1 MGSVIGTE
9 GLKCLRKLVGG
20 VGVGGLSLE
29 KEERPHIV
37 FQKHQPVPLWFSMLA
52 ELGEHPGQ
60 E

>member
-1 MGSVIGTE
+1 MPQKTS
-9 GLKCLRKLVGG
+9 GG

>member
-1 MGSVIGTE
+1 MPQKTS
-9 GLKCLRKLVGG
+9 GG
-20 VGVGGLSLE
+20 GGGGLSLE